1 MHVSLIIPACVCVPA
16 HARACACV
24 MLTRAF
30 AQGVH
35 TRWAA
40 GQVCLLVRVQRRA
53 FYAEPTRSDCGK
65 HTRVRACYMR
75 ARTHTH
81 DARARTHTHTHNT
94 HTHTCPLQSV
104 RVQVVVVLVLVVL
117 VHTCAHYLHTHTRAS
132 LRTDA
137 GHHKVL
143 CGANQA
149 C

>member
-1 MHVSLIIPACVCVPA
+1 MHVSLIIPACVCVRA

-75 ARTHTH
+75 ARAHTH
-81 DARARTHTHTHNT
+81 DARAHTHTHTQHT
-94 HTHTCPLQSV
+94 HTHMSATICTCSGCSSTSTRSTGTYVCTL
-104 RVQVVVVLVLVVL
+104 L
-117 VHTCAHYLHTHTRAS
+117 THTHERAS